1 MAKSLNALSN
11 SSHKFISTQPK
22 AGRVLSMT
30 SRRVGLDEK
39 AAIYHS
45 REWQIVRKLVVSAFQ
60 SRCVECRGKFKS
72 IEVDHVW
79 PIGLRDGN
87 RIFDPT
93 NLQPLC
99 KFHHN
104 VKTNSMDAVGGRQ
117 DGVKFDANDRD
128 KRSYTDRELLAQ
140 IKEIARDQF
149 NVDVDATLDSW
160 LARWSDKSKK
170 YLEIDDDD
178 RGV

>member
-22 AGRVLSMT
+22 AGRILSMT

-45 REWQIVRKLVVSAFQ
+45 REWKIVRKLVVSAFQ
-60 SRCVECRGKFKS
+60 SRCFGCRVKFKV
-72 IEVDHVW
+72 IECDHVW
-79 PIGLRDGN
+79 PIGVLGGN
-87 RIFDPT
+87 KIFDPM
-93 NLQPLC
+93 NLQLLC
-99 KFHHN
+99 GRCHQE
-104 VKTNSMDAVGGRQ
+104 KTSMMDAVGGRQ
-117 DGVKFDANDRD
+117 DGVKIEAQGRD
-128 KRSYTDRELLAQ
+128 KRTDADREMLLQ
-140 IKEIARDQF
+140 IKEIAREQF
-149 NVDVDATLDSW
+149 NVDVDATLDTWLGSW
-160 LARWSDKSKK
+160 SAKQKK